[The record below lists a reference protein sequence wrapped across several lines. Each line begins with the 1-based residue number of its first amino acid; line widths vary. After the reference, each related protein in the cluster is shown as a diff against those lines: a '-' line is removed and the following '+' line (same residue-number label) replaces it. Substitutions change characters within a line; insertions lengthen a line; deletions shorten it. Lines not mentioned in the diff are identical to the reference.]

1 MSLYGVYWEYEYDY
15 ENTIA
20 SFLFIPEYAVKRSGR
35 ADEVVPA
42 SLVYRTVSDA
52 APQKS
57 YRFHHG
63 EATNAAL
70 VGTFGDPATL
80 AVQMSPQLSIFSEPI
95 IQSVDGNPDF
105 HMKSDP
111 IYLEITDEELETIR
125 EDATPRSLT
134 ARLYRARTATGYPA
148 LPGKE
153 S

>member
-1 MSLYGVYWEYEYDY
+1 MTLYGVYWEYQYDY

-20 SFLFIPEYAVKRSGR
+20 SFLFIPEYPLKRSGR
-35 ADEVVPA
+35 SAETVPA
-42 SLVYRTVSDA
+42 TLVYRTVSDV

-63 EATNAAL
+63 EPSNAL
-70 VGTFGDPATL
+70 LLGTHGDPSTL
-80 AVQMSPQLSIFSEPI
+80 AVQMAPQLSIFSEPPV
-95 IQSVDGNPDF
+95 QSVDGNPDF
-105 HMKSDP
+105 VMKNDP
-111 IYLEITDEELETIR
+111 IFLEITDEELDTIR

-153 S
+153 

>member
-1 MSLYGVYWEYEYDY
+1 MSLFGVYWEYEYDF

-20 SFLFIPEYAVKRSGR
+20 SFLFIPEHLKKSGGK
-35 ADEVVPA
+35 DTTVPA
-42 SLVYRTVSDA
+42 TLVYRTVSDA

-63 EATNAAL
+63 QPSNAAL
-70 VGTFGDPATL
+70 IGTFGDPATL
-80 AVQMSPQLSIFSEPI
+80 AVQMSPQLSIFSEPVV
-95 IQSVDGNPDF
+95 QSVDGNPEF
-105 HMKSDP
+105 NMKNDP
-111 IYLEITDEELETIR
+111 FYIEINDDELATIE

-134 ARLYRARTATGYPA
+134 ARLYRARIATGYPA

>member
-1 MSLYGVYWEYEYDY
+1 MSLYGVYWEYQYDY

-20 SFLFIPEYAVKRSGR
+20 SFLFIPEYPLKRSGR
-35 ADEVVPA
+35 KDEAVPA
-42 SLVYRTVSDA
+42 TIMYRTVSDV

-63 EATNAAL
+63 EASNAAL
-70 VGTFGDPATL
+70 MGTYGDPATL
-80 AVQMSPQLSIFSEPI
+80 AVQMTPQLSIFSEPI
-95 IQSVDGNPDF
+95 IQAVDGNPDF
-105 HMKSDP
+105 VMKTDP
-111 IYLEITDEELETIR
+111 IYIQITDEELDTIR

-153 S
+153 